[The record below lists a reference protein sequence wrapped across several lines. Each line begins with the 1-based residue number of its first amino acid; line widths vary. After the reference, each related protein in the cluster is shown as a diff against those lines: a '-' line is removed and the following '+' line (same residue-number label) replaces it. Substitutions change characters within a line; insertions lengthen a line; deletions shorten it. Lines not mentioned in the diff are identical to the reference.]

1 MEHNLLLPSWE
12 LTYPLPAGTF
22 EDDASYLDPQKMYL
36 WIKFPG
42 GFLDPGFSDP
52 VMKLV
57 FCFGYT
63 DLEVP
68 PQNSK
73 DEALVWLSK

>member
-1 MEHNLLLPSWE
+1 MDKVMEHNLLLPSWE

-42 GFLDPGFSDP
+42 GFLDSGFSDP

-57 FCFGYT
+57 F
-63 DLEVP
+63 V
-68 PQNSK
+68 
-73 DEALVWLSK
+73 LVI